1 MVKRQSNET
10 EDGLQKNLK
19 NLAESNRNIFLSLG
33 GLIVGT
39 LICFHGGSEFLEGGN
54 LTRVGSIEIFG
65 LLVVFGS
72 IRQLIIESRDA

>member
-1 MVKRQSNET
+1 MVKRHSNET

-19 NLAESNRNIFLSLG
+19 NLAESNRNIFLSVG

-39 LICFHGGSEFLEGGN
+39 LICFHGGSELVEGGN
-54 LTRVGSIEIFG
+54 LTRVGSIELIG
-65 LLVVFGS
+65 MLLVIGS

>member
-1 MVKRQSNET
+1 MDKRESNKTNE
-10 EDGLQKNLK
+10 GIKKNIK

-39 LICFHGGSEFLEGGN
+39 LICFHGGSELLEGAN
-54 LTRVGSIEIFG
+54 LTRVGSIELFG
-65 LLVVFGS
+65 LLLVMGS